1 MNQGVGVNATSR
13 VHYMDNLRAL
23 AMLAGVVFHA
33 ALAYS
38 VLLHPYWPAADAQH
52 SRVVDGLVW
61 FLHLFRM
68 PLFFV
73 VAGYFAA
80 MLVSRRGMAGF
91 FRQRIRRILV
101 PLLLFVLPIGWSLHR
116 LTMHAMDTVQNPS
129 PMLRWLRG
137 VAAEQGSLPMAPSL
151 AHLWFLHYL
160 MLFALLVWI
169 VATLDPKWL
178 RTRLATVS
186 PSLVPWAM
194 PLLMVPALASV
205 TVPWPAPESPLP
217 AMWAMVYFGLHFALG
232 FQVWQRPALLD
243 GLRRHAPWLALG
255 GLLLYLA
262 LLWSMRSTSYPL
274 APGRQWLNA
283 ALESYAGF
291 WMTLACLLAGKAWLD
306 RSNAVLRWLS
316 DSSYWV
322 YLVHLPLLFAL
333 QYPLLDVAWHW
344 SVKLAF
350 AVFLTFALAF
360 ASYQWLVRRTRL
372 GRLLNGSGSAG
383 PRVHDASPA
392 QRPLHP

>member
-13 VHYMDNLRAL
+13 VHHMNNLRAL

-38 VLLHPYWPAADAQH
+38 VLLHPFWPTADAQH
-52 SRVVDGLVW
+52 SHLVDLLVW

-91 FRQRIRRILV
+91 FRHRIRRILV
-101 PLLLFVLPIGWSLHR
+101 PLLLFALPIGWSLHR

-129 PMLRWLRG
+129 PVLRWLRG
-137 VAAEQGSLPMAPSL
+137 VVAEQGSLPMAPSL

-160 MLFALLVWI
+160 MLFALLTWI

-178 RTRLATVS
+178 RTQLATVS
-186 PSLVPWAM
+186 PSLVPRAL
-194 PLLMVPALASV
+194 PSLMVPALASV
-205 TVPWPAPESPLP
+205 SVPWPAPESPLP

-232 FQVWQRPALLD
+232 FQIWQRPALLD

-262 LLWSMRSTSYPL
+262 LLWSMRSSSYPV
-274 APGRQWLNA
+274 APGRHWLGA
-283 ALESYAGF
+283 TLESYAGF

-322 YLVHLPLLFAL
+322 YLVHLPLLFAI

-344 SVKLAF
+344 SLKLAL
-350 AVFLTFALAF
+350 AVSVTFALAF
-360 ASYQWLVRRTRL
+360 ASYQWLVRPTML
-372 GRLLNGSGSAG
+372 GRLLAPGAG
-383 PRVHDASPA
+383 TGRGLEVAPRS
-392 QRPLHP
+392 QHPG

>member
-322 YLVHLPLLFAL
+322 YLVHLPLLFAI

-344 SVKLAF
+344 SLKLAL
-350 AVFLTFALAF
+350 AVSVTFALAF
-360 ASYQWLVRRTRL
+360 ASYQWLVRPTML
-372 GRLLNGSGSAG
+372 GRLLAPGAG
-383 PRVHDASPA
+383 TGRGLEVAPRS
-392 QRPLHP
+392 QHPG